1 MEKHPRETEKQITNK
16 QKLQRIMTGLS
27 KRTNALGTENAFTV
41 LAEVNKRLREGADIK
56 NFCIGQPDFDTPEN
70 IKQAA
75 IKAIKDG
82 KSGYTPSAGIF
93 ELQQAV
99 ASMFSRTR
107 HVDVKPEHVAVAC
120 GGKPFIYWSILCTTD
135 YGMGDEII
143 YPNPGFPIYQSQII
157 AHGAKPVLLPLVE
170 EKEFAF
176 DIEDLKKRITSKT
189 KMLIIN
195 SPQNPTGGVLKKEEL
210 KAIADLA
217 MDHDFWVY
225 SDEVYSTLAY
235 DAPFTSITSID
246 GMLDRTI
253 MVDCASKAYAMTG
266 WRLGY
271 AANKTLAPYF
281 AKWMTNTD
289 SCANQ
294 PTQWAVVEALN
305 GPQDE
310 TKRMAKSFKERR
322 DLIVSLLNDIKGIR
336 CLNPGGAFYVWP
348 NVTGACKK
356 VGAESAEKLRQMLLD
371 KGVACLADIHFGA
384 KNKGQTQE
392 YLRFSYATSKNDIVE
407 GMRRLKQ
414 SVEA

>member
-1 MEKHPRETEKQITNK
+1 MVN
-16 QKLQRIMTGLS
+16 LS
-27 KRTNALGTENAFTV
+27 RRTSDLGTENAFTV
-41 LAEVNKRLREGADIK
+41 LAEVNRRLREGADIK

-75 IKAIKDG
+75 IRAIKSG
-82 KSGYTPSAGIF
+82 KSGYTPSSGIP

-99 ASMFSRTR
+99 AARFSRTR
-107 HVDVKPEHVAVAC
+107 GVEIKPEHVAVAC

-135 YGMGDEII
+135 YGMGDEVI
-143 YPNPGFPIYQSQII
+143 YPNPGFPIYKSQIA
-157 AHGAKPVLLPLVE
+157 AHGAKPVPLPLVE
-170 EKEFAF
+170 ERKFAF
-176 DIEDLKKRITSKT
+176 DIEDLKKRISKKT

-195 SPQNPTGGVLKKEEL
+195 SPHNPTGGVLKREEL

-217 MDHDFWVY
+217 TDHDFWVY

-235 DAPFTSITSID
+235 DEPFMSIASIG

-271 AANKTLAPYF
+271 AANKTLAPHF
-281 AKWMTNTD
+281 ARWMTNTD

-310 TKRMAKSFKERR
+310 SEKMAKSFKERR
-322 DLIVSLLNDIKGIR
+322 NLIVGLLNKIKGIK
-336 CLNPGGAFYVWP
+336 CLSPGGAFYVWP
-348 NVTGACKK
+348 NVTQACKL
-356 VGAESAEKLRQMLLD
+356 VGAKSAEEFRRMLLD
-371 KGVACLADIHFGA
+371 KGVACLADIHFGG
-384 KNKGQTQE
+384 KNIGQTEE
-392 YLRFSYATSKNDIVE
+392 YIRFSYATAKDDIVE
-407 GMRRLKQ
+407 GMKRLKEF
-414 SVEA
+414 VEE

>member
-1 MEKHPRETEKQITNK
+1 MLSLPDSNAEVCYMRGI
-16 QKLQRIMTGLS
+16 S
-27 KRTNALGTENAFTV
+27 KRTSSLGTENAFTV
-41 LAEVNKRLREGADIK
+41 LAEVNKRSREGADIK

-70 IKQAA
+70 VKQAA

-82 KSGYTPSAGIF
+82 KNGYTPSAGIF
-93 ELQQAV
+93 ELQQAI
-99 ASMFSRTR
+99 AARFSKTR
-107 HVDVKPEHVAVAC
+107 GVEVKPEHVAVAC

-135 YGMGDEII
+135 YGAGDEVI
-143 YPNPGFPIYQSQII
+143 YPNPGFPIYSSQI
-157 AHGAKPVLLPLVE
+157 AAQGAKPVPLPLVE

-176 DIEDLKKRITSKT
+176 DIEDLKNKITKKT

-195 SPQNPTGGVLKKEEL
+195 SPHNPTGGVLKKGEL

-217 MDHDFWVY
+217 IDHDFWVY

-235 DAPFTSITSID
+235 DAPFASIASLD

-305 GPQDE
+305 GPQDATE
-310 TKRMAKSFKERR
+310 RMAKSFRERR
-322 DLIVSLLNDIKGIR
+322 DLIVKLLNDIDGVK
-336 CLNPGGAFYVWP
+336 CLRPGGAFYVWP
-348 NVTGACKK
+348 NVTKACKK
-356 VGAESAEKLRQMLLD
+356 VGAKSAEEFRRMLLD
-371 KGVACLADIHFGA
+371 KGVACLADIHFGG
-384 KNKGQTQE
+384 KNVGQTEE
-392 YLRFSYATSKNDIVE
+392 YVRFSYATAKDAIIE
-407 GMRRLKQ
+407 GMRRTKKL
-414 SVEA
+414 VE

>member
-1 MEKHPRETEKQITNK
+1 MVN
-16 QKLQRIMTGLS
+16 LS
-27 KRTNALGTENAFTV
+27 RRTSDLGTENAFTV
-41 LAEVNKRLREGADIK
+41 LAEVNRRLREGADIK

-75 IKAIKDG
+75 IRAIKSG
-82 KSGYTPSAGIF
+82 KSGYTPSSGIP

-99 ASMFSRTR
+99 AARFSRTR
-107 HVDVKPEHVAVAC
+107 GVEIKPEHVTVAC

-135 YGMGDEII
+135 YGMGDEVI
-143 YPNPGFPIYQSQII
+143 YPNPGFPIYKSQIA
-157 AHGAKPVLLPLVE
+157 AHGAKPVPLPLIE
-170 EKEFAF
+170 ERKFAF
-176 DIEDLKKRITSKT
+176 DIEDLKKRISKKT

-195 SPQNPTGGVLKKEEL
+195 SPHNPTGGVLKKEEL

-217 MDHDFWVY
+217 TDHDFWVY

-235 DAPFTSITSID
+235 DEPFTSIASIG

-271 AANKTLAPYF
+271 AANKTLAPHF
-281 AKWMTNTD
+281 ARWMTNTD

-310 TKRMAKSFKERR
+310 SEKMAKSFKERR
-322 DLIVSLLNDIKGIR
+322 NLIVGLLNKIKGIK
-336 CLNPGGAFYVWP
+336 CLSPGGAFYAWP
-348 NVTGACKK
+348 NVTQACKL
-356 VGAESAEKLRQMLLD
+356 VGAKSAEEFRRMLLD
-371 KGVACLADIHFGA
+371 KGVACLADIHFGG
-384 KNKGQTQE
+384 KNIGQTEE
-392 YLRFSYATSKNDIVE
+392 YIRFSYATARDDIVE
-407 GMRRLKQ
+407 GMKRLKEF
-414 SVEA
+414 VEE

>member
-1 MEKHPRETEKQITNK
+1 MVN
-16 QKLQRIMTGLS
+16 LS
-27 KRTNALGTENAFTV
+27 RRTSDLGTENAFTV
-41 LAEVNKRLREGADIK
+41 LAEVNRRLREGADIK

-75 IKAIKDG
+75 IRAIKSG
-82 KSGYTPSAGIF
+82 KSGYTPSSGIP

-99 ASMFSRTR
+99 AARFSKTR
-107 HVDVKPEHVAVAC
+107 GVEIKPEHVAVAC

-135 YGMGDEII
+135 YGMGDEVI
-143 YPNPGFPIYQSQII
+143 YPNPGFPIYKSQIA
-157 AHGAKPVLLPLVE
+157 AHGTKPVPLPLIE
-170 EKEFAF
+170 ERKFAF
-176 DIEDLKKRITSKT
+176 DIEDLKKRISKKT

-195 SPQNPTGGVLKKEEL
+195 SPHNPTGGVLKKEEL

-217 MDHDFWVY
+217 TDHDFWVY

-235 DAPFTSITSID
+235 DEPFTSIASIG

-271 AANKTLAPYF
+271 AANKTLAPHF
-281 AKWMTNTD
+281 ARWMTNTD

-310 TKRMAKSFKERR
+310 SEKMAKSFKERR
-322 DLIVSLLNDIKGIR
+322 NLIVGLLNKIKGIK
-336 CLNPGGAFYVWP
+336 CLSPGGAFYVWP
-348 NVTGACKK
+348 NVTQACKL
-356 VGAESAEKLRQMLLD
+356 VGAKSAEEFRRMLLD
-371 KGVACLADIHFGA
+371 KGVACLADIHFGG
-384 KNKGQTQE
+384 KNIGQTEE
-392 YLRFSYATSKNDIVE
+392 YIRFSYATAEDDIDE
-407 GMRRLKQ
+407 GMRRLKEF
-414 SVEA
+414 VEG

>member
-1 MEKHPRETEKQITNK
+1 MKGISR
-16 QKLQRIMTGLS
+16 
-27 KRTNALGTENAFTV
+27 RTSDLGTENAFSV
-41 LAEVNKRLREGADIK
+41 LAEVNKRLRAGANIK

-75 IKAIKDG
+75 MKAMKEG
-82 KSGYTPSAGIF
+82 KTGYTPSAGIF

-99 ASMFSRTR
+99 ATHFTKTR
-107 HVDVKPEHVAVAC
+107 HVEVKPEHTAVAC

-135 YGMGDEII
+135 HGVGDEVI
-143 YPNPGFPIYQSQII
+143 YPNPGFPIYSSQIA
-157 AHGAKPVLLPLVE
+157 AHGAKPVPLPLVE
-170 EKEFAF
+170 EKQFAF

-195 SPQNPTGGVLKKEEL
+195 SPQNPTGGVLKSEEL

-217 MDHDFWVY
+217 TDHDFWVY

-235 DAPFTSITSID
+235 DEPFHSIASIP
-246 GMLDRTI
+246 GMLERTI

-271 AANKTLAPYF
+271 AANKTLAPHF
-281 AKWMTNTD
+281 ARWMTNTD

-310 TKRMAKSFKERR
+310 SERMAREFKERR
-322 DLIVSLLNDIKGIR
+322 DLIVKLLNDIEGIK
-336 CLNPGGAFYVWP
+336 CLRPGGAFYVWP
-348 NVTGACKK
+348 NVTGACRK
-356 VGAESAEKLRQMLLD
+356 VGAESAERLRQMLLD
-371 KGVACLADIHFGA
+371 KGVACLADIHFGS
-384 KNKGQTQE
+384 KNVGQTDE
-392 YLRFSYATSKNDIVE
+392 YLRFSYATAKDEIIE
-407 GMRRLKQ
+407 GMRRVKEF
-414 SVEA
+414 VES

>member
-1 MEKHPRETEKQITNK
+1 MVNV
-16 QKLQRIMTGLS
+16 S
-27 KRTNALGTENAFTV
+27 KRTESLGTENAFTV

-75 IKAIKDG
+75 IKAIKEG
-82 KSGYTPSAGIF
+82 KTGYTPSAGIF
-93 ELQQAV
+93 ELQKA
-99 ASMFSRTR
+99 AAAMFSRTR
-107 HVDVKPEHVAVAC
+107 GVEVKPEHVAIAC

-135 YGMGDEII
+135 YGKGDEII
-143 YPNPGFPIYQSQII
+143 YPNPGFPIYRSQIV
-157 AHGAKPVLLPLVE
+157 AHGAKPVPLPLVE

-176 DIEDLKKRITSKT
+176 DIEDLKKKITKKT

-195 SPQNPTGGVLKKEEL
+195 SPHNPTGGVLKKEEL

-217 MDHDFWVY
+217 IDNDFWVY

-235 DAPFTSITSID
+235 DAPFQSIASIE

-271 AANKTLAPYF
+271 AANKTLAPHF
-281 AKWMTNTD
+281 ARWMTNTD

-310 TKRMAKSFKERR
+310 TKKMARSFKERR
-322 DLIVSLLNDIKGIR
+322 DLIVKLLNDIEGIK
-336 CLNPGGAFYVWP
+336 CLRPGGAFYVWP
-348 NVTGACKK
+348 NVTKACKK
-356 VGAESAEKLRQMLLD
+356 VGAKSAEEFRRMLLD
-371 KGVACLADIHFGA
+371 KGVACLADIHFGE
-384 KNKGQTQE
+384 KNPGQTEE
-392 YLRFSYATSKNDIVE
+392 YLRFSYATAKNDIIEGMKRVKKFVE
-407 GMRRLKQ
+407 GQ
-414 SVEA
+414 

>member
-1 MEKHPRETEKQITNK
+1 MVN
-16 QKLQRIMTGLS
+16 LS
-27 KRTNALGTENAFTV
+27 RRTSDLGTENAFTV
-41 LAEVNKRLREGADIK
+41 LAEVNRRLREGADIK

-75 IKAIKDG
+75 IRAIKSG
-82 KSGYTPSAGIF
+82 KSGYTPSSGIP

-99 ASMFSRTR
+99 AARFSKTR
-107 HVDVKPEHVAVAC
+107 GVEIKPEHVAVAC

-135 YGMGDEII
+135 YGMGDEVI
-143 YPNPGFPIYQSQII
+143 YPNPGFPIYKSQIA
-157 AHGAKPVLLPLVE
+157 AHGAKPVPLPLIE
-170 EKEFAF
+170 ERKFAF
-176 DIEDLKKRITSKT
+176 DIEDLKKRISNKT

-195 SPQNPTGGVLKKEEL
+195 SPHNPTGGVLKKEEL

-217 MDHDFWVY
+217 TDHDFWVY

-235 DAPFTSITSID
+235 DEPFTSIASIG

-271 AANKTLAPYF
+271 AANKTLAPHF
-281 AKWMTNTD
+281 ARWMTNTD

-310 TKRMAKSFKERR
+310 SEKMAKSFKERR
-322 DLIVSLLNDIKGIR
+322 NLIVGLLNKIKGIK
-336 CLNPGGAFYVWP
+336 CLSPGGAFHVWP
-348 NVTGACKK
+348 NVTQACKL
-356 VGAESAEKLRQMLLD
+356 VGAKSAEEFRRMLLD
-371 KGVACLADIHFGA
+371 KGVACLADIHFGG
-384 KNKGQTQE
+384 KNIGQTEE
-392 YLRFSYATSKNDIVE
+392 YIRFSYATAKDDIVE
-407 GMRRLKQ
+407 GMKRLKEF
-414 SVEA
+414 VEE

>member
-1 MEKHPRETEKQITNK
+1 MLSLPDSNAEVCNMRGI
-16 QKLQRIMTGLS
+16 S
-27 KRTNALGTENAFTV
+27 KRTSSLGTENAFTV
-41 LAEVNKRLREGADIK
+41 LAEVNKRSREGADIK

-70 IKQAA
+70 VKQAA

-82 KSGYTPSAGIF
+82 KNGYTPSAGIF
-93 ELQQAV
+93 ELQQAI
-99 ASMFSRTR
+99 AARFSKTR
-107 HVDVKPEHVAVAC
+107 GVEVKPEHVAVAC

-135 YGMGDEII
+135 YGAGDEVI
-143 YPNPGFPIYQSQII
+143 YPNPGFPIYSSQI
-157 AHGAKPVLLPLVE
+157 AAQGAKPVPLPLVE

-176 DIEDLKKRITSKT
+176 DIEDLKNKITKKT

-195 SPQNPTGGVLKKEEL
+195 SPHNPTGGVLKKGEL

-217 MDHDFWVY
+217 IDHDFWVY

-235 DAPFTSITSID
+235 DAPFASIASLD

-305 GPQDE
+305 GPQDATE
-310 TKRMAKSFKERR
+310 RMAKSFRERR
-322 DLIVSLLNDIKGIR
+322 DLIVKLLNDIDGVK
-336 CLNPGGAFYVWP
+336 CLRPGGAFYVWP
-348 NVTGACKK
+348 NVTKACKK
-356 VGAESAEKLRQMLLD
+356 VGAKSAEEFRRMLLD
-371 KGVACLADIHFGA
+371 KGVACLADIHFGG
-384 KNKGQTQE
+384 KNVGQTEE
-392 YLRFSYATSKNDIVE
+392 YVRFSYATAKDAIIE
-407 GMRRLKQ
+407 GMRRTKKL
-414 SVEA
+414 VEG

>member
-1 MEKHPRETEKQITNK
+1 
-16 QKLQRIMTGLS
+16 LTGLS
-27 KRTNALGTENAFTV
+27 RRTSELGTENAFSV
-41 LAEVNKRLREGADIK
+41 LAEVNKRIRTGADIK

-75 IKAIKDG
+75 MKAIREG
-82 KSGYTPSAGIF
+82 KTGYTPSAGIY

-99 ASMFSRTR
+99 ATHFSKTR

-120 GGKPFIYWSILCTTD
+120 GGKPFIYWSILCLTD
-135 YGMGDEII
+135 YGVGDEII
-143 YPNPGFPIYQSQII
+143 YPNPGFPIYSSQIA
-157 AHGAKPVLLPLVE
+157 AHGAKPIPLPLLE
-170 EKEFAF
+170 EKQFAF
-176 DIEDLKKRITSKT
+176 DLEDLKEKITSKT

-195 SPQNPTGGVLKKEEL
+195 SPQNPTGGVLKNEEL
-210 KAIADLA
+210 RAIADLA
-217 MDHDFWVY
+217 IDHDFWVY

-235 DAPFTSITSID
+235 DAPFQSITSID

-253 MVDCASKAYAMTG
+253 LVDCASKAYAMTG

-271 AANKTLAPYF
+271 AANKTLAPHF
-281 AKWMTNTD
+281 ARWMTNTD

-310 TKRMAKSFKERR
+310 SERMARSFKERR
-322 DLIVSLLNDIKGIR
+322 DLIVRLLNDIEGIK
-336 CLNPGGAFYVWP
+336 CLKPGGAFYVWP

-356 VGAESAEKLRQMLLD
+356 VGAESAERLRQMLLD
-371 KGVACLADIHFGA
+371 KGVACLADIHFGG

-392 YLRFSYATSKNDIVE
+392 YLRFSYATSKDGIIE
-407 GMRRLKQ
+407 GMRRVKEF
-414 SVEA
+414 VEA

>member
-1 MEKHPRETEKQITNK
+1 
-16 QKLQRIMTGLS
+16 
-27 KRTNALGTENAFTV
+27 LGTENAFTV
-41 LAEVNKRLREGADIK
+41 LAEVNKRVRAGADIK

-75 IKAIKDG
+75 IRAIREG
-82 KSGYTPSAGIF
+82 KTGYTPSAGIF
-93 ELQQAV
+93 ELQQA
-99 ASMFSRTR
+99 AAAHFSKTR

-120 GGKPFIYWSILCTTD
+120 GGKPFIYWSILSITD
-135 YGMGDEII
+135 YGVGDEII
-143 YPNPGFPIYQSQII
+143 YPNPGFPIYSSQIA
-157 AHGAKPVLLPLVE
+157 AHGAKPIPLPLLE
-170 EKEFAF
+170 EKQFAF
-176 DIEDLKKRITSKT
+176 DLEDLREKITSKT
-189 KMLIIN
+189 KMLVIN
-195 SPQNPTGGVLKKEEL
+195 SPQNPTGGVLKNGEL

-217 MDHDFWVY
+217 IDHDFWVY

-235 DAPFTSITSID
+235 DAPFESIASID

-271 AANKTLAPYF
+271 AANKTLAPHF
-281 AKWMTNTD
+281 ARWMTNTD

-310 TKRMAKSFKERR
+310 SERMARSFKERR
-322 DLIVSLLNDIKGIR
+322 DLIVSLLNGIEGIR
-336 CLNPGGAFYVWP
+336 CLKPGGAFYVWP
-348 NVTGACKK
+348 NVTEACQK
-356 VGAESAEKLRQMLLD
+356 VGAESAERLRQMLLD
-371 KGVACLADIHFGA
+371 RGVACLADIHFGG

-407 GMRRLKQ
+407 GMRRLKESIETFQ
-414 SVEA
+414 GVS

>member
-1 MEKHPRETEKQITNK
+1 MVN
-16 QKLQRIMTGLS
+16 LS
-27 KRTNALGTENAFTV
+27 RRTSDLGTENAFTV
-41 LAEVNKRLREGADIK
+41 LAEVNRRLREGADIK

-75 IKAIKDG
+75 IRAIKSG
-82 KSGYTPSAGIF
+82 KSGYTPSSGIP

-99 ASMFSRTR
+99 AARFSKTR
-107 HVDVKPEHVAVAC
+107 GVEIKPEHVAVAC

-135 YGMGDEII
+135 YGMGDEVI
-143 YPNPGFPIYQSQII
+143 YPNPGFPIYKSQIA
-157 AHGAKPVLLPLVE
+157 AHGAKPVPLPLIE
-170 EKEFAF
+170 ERKFAF
-176 DIEDLKKRITSKT
+176 DIEDLKKRISNKT

-195 SPQNPTGGVLKKEEL
+195 SPHNPTGGVLKKEEL

-217 MDHDFWVY
+217 TDHDFWVY

-235 DAPFTSITSID
+235 DEPFTSIASIG

-271 AANKTLAPYF
+271 AANKTLAPHF
-281 AKWMTNTD
+281 ARWMTNTD

-310 TKRMAKSFKERR
+310 SEKMAKSFKERR
-322 DLIVSLLNDIKGIR
+322 NLIVGLLNKIKGIK
-336 CLNPGGAFYVWP
+336 CLSPGGAFYVWP
-348 NVTGACKK
+348 NVTQACKL
-356 VGAESAEKLRQMLLD
+356 VGAKSAEEFRRMLLD
-371 KGVACLADIHFGA
+371 KGVACLADIHFGG
-384 KNKGQTQE
+384 KNIGQTEE
-392 YLRFSYATSKNDIVE
+392 YIRFSYATAKDDIVE
-407 GMRRLKQ
+407 GMKRLKEF
-414 SVEA
+414 VEE